1 MEKDSVV
8 ICHGAQVIGD
18 VELGENVSVWHGAV
32 IRGDVASIKIGNNSN
47 VQDNCVVH
55 CSKDFPTVIKDNVSS
70 NVILFASFE
79 EALEYAQ
86 KDAKLYKHLASTY
99 VERIG
104 INKLHA
110 DIKLR
115 GKYINK
121 TYRVSD
127 IKCGGSAWETTVL
140 GHHPNTYMSFD
151 YDSKDN
157 MF

>member
-1 MEKDSVV
+1 MEKFIV
-8 ICHGAQVIGD
+8 I
-18 VELGENVSVWHGAV
+18 VS
-32 IRGDVASIKIGNNSN
+32 
-47 VQDNCVVH
+47 C
-55 CSKDFPTVIKDNVSS
+55 VIKDNVSS
-70 NVILFASFE
+70 NAILFASFE

-110 DIKLR
+110 DIKLH

-127 IKCGGSAWETTVL
+127 IKCGGLAWETTVL

-151 YDSKDN
+151 YDNKDN
-157 MF
+157 VF

>member
-1 MEKDSVV
+1 MEKFIVIITCVIEDS
-8 ICHGAQVIGD
+8 
-18 VELGENVSVWHGAV
+18 
-32 IRGDVASIKIGNNSN
+32 
-47 VQDNCVVH
+47 
-55 CSKDFPTVIKDNVSS
+55 VSS
-70 NVILFASFE
+70 NAILFASFE

-86 KDAKLYKHLASTY
+86 KDAKICKHLASTY
-99 VERIG
+99 VERVG

-115 GKYINK
+115 GKYVNK

-127 IKCGGSAWETTVL
+127 IKCGGLAWETTAL
-140 GHHPNTYMSFD
+140 GRYPNTYMSFD